1 MARTAVPVTALTA
14 NAENENPTTTA
25 IDATN
30 QHEIASG
37 GETDRLLLRI
47 VNTFAGS
54 KVVTIKAGVN
64 PPAFRAGLGDLA
76 ITMGA
81 QNDVAYVVLES
92 ARFAQADG
100 KINIDVAASMTG
112 SILALRLPKGV

>member
-1 MARTAVPVTALTA
+1 MARTNVPVTAVTA
-14 NAENENPTTTA
+14 NAENENPATTA

-30 QHEIASG
+30 NHVIPAGSV
-37 GETDRLLLRI
+37 TDRLLLRI

-64 PPAFRAGLGDLA
+64 PPAVRSGLGDLA
-76 ITMGA
+76 ITMAA
-81 QNDVAYVVLES
+81 QNDVAYVVIES

-100 KINIDVAASMTG
+100 SINIDVAAATTG
-112 SILALRLPKGV
+112 SILALRLPAV

>member
-1 MARTAVPVTALTA
+1 MARTNVPVLALTA
-14 NAENENPTTTA
+14 NAENENPATTA
-25 IDATN
+25 LDATN
-30 QHEIASG
+30 GHIIPAQSDMG
-37 GETDRLLLRI
+37 RLVLRI

-54 KVVTIKAGVN
+54 KVVTIKAGVA

-81 QNDVAYVVLES
+81 QNDVAVVLLES

-100 KINIDVAASMTG
+100 SIWIDLAASMTG
-112 SILALRLPKGV
+112 TIQALKLPAV